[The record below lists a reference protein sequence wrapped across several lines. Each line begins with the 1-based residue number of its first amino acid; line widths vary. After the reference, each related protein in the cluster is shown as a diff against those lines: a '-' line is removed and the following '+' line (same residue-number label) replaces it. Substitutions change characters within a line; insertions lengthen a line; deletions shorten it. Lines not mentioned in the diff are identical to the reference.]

1 MEGVLAASSP
11 LKPRVARHSHGS
23 APPRSH
29 SHFALPNCDMPS
41 SGFVPARCASWPSL
55 LFALCALP
63 SLTACVTIRQD
74 EIGVKTRFGRISSGP
89 LQPGAQL
96 VIPGVNSVLRVPAR
110 VVNREVRLEM
120 PSKEGLNVAAEVSIL
135 YRAKTESIRQ
145 ILESSGIRYEDDV
158 IIPVFRSSAADVSA
172 RYMAKDM
179 HSGTRT
185 GIEQAIKT
193 QMMETLAPRGFVVE
207 NVLLKSIRL
216 PADLARAIEEKLE
229 AEQRS
234 EQMRFVLDRE
244 KQEAERRT
252 IEAQG
257 IRDAW
262 AIIAQGLTPSIISY
276 QSIEAFR
283 ELARSPNAK
292 VIVTDGKAP
301 MLLTNDVGVESRV
314 PPSAPTTETVVPRRI
329 IRPATPSPST
339 PPPGAR

>member
-1 MEGVLAASSP
+1 MRVLPSASRP
-11 LKPRVARHSHGS
+11 ALGALV
-23 APPRSH
+23 
-29 SHFALPNCDMPS
+29 ALPLL
-41 SGFVPARCASWPSL
+41 SGCA
-55 LFALCALP
+55 
-63 SLTACVTIRQD
+63 TIRQD
-74 EIGVKTRFGRISSGP
+74 EIGVKTSFGRIASGP
-89 LQPGAQL
+89 LQPGAQFI
-96 VIPGVNSVLRVPAR
+96 IPGVNSVLRVPAR

-145 ILESSGIRYEDDV
+145 ILESSGTRYEEDV

-185 GIEQAIKT
+185 GIEQAIRT
-193 QMMETLAPRGFVVE
+193 QMMETLEPRGFVVE

-234 EQMRFVLDRE
+234 EQMKFVLDRE
-244 KQEAERRT
+244 RQEAERRT

-257 IRDAW
+257 IRDSW

-301 MLLTNDVGVESRV
+301 MLLTNEVTAESGGQNMPVSGESQSTRRVTRPSTSLPIGAPV
-314 PPSAPTTETVVPRRI
+314 PP
-329 IRPATPSPST
+329 PSSRQP
-339 PPPGAR
+339 

>member
-1 MEGVLAASSP
+1 MRVLSSASRPALGALVVLP
-11 LKPRVARHSHGS
+11 LITG
-23 APPRSH
+23 
-29 SHFALPNCDMPS
+29 
-41 SGFVPARCASWPSL
+41 CA
-55 LFALCALP
+55 
-63 SLTACVTIRQD
+63 TIRQD
-74 EIGVKTRFGRISSGP
+74 EIGVKTSFGRISSGP
-89 LQPGAQL
+89 LNPGAQF

-135 YRAKTESIRQ
+135 YRARTESIRQ
-145 ILESSGIRYEDDV
+145 ILETSGTRYEEDV

-185 GIEQAIKT
+185 GIEQAIRT
-193 QMMETLAPRGFVVE
+193 QMMETLGPRGFVVE

-234 EQMRFVLDRE
+234 EQMKFVLDRE

-257 IRDAW
+257 IRDSW

-301 MLLTNDVGVESRV
+301 MLLTNDIAADPAGQSGPSSSEVPTPRRVTRPSTSLPIGAPV
-314 PPSAPTTETVVPRRI
+314 PPLPPRQ
-329 IRPATPSPST
+329 P
-339 PPPGAR
+339 

>member
-1 MEGVLAASSP
+1 MSISSRSLRLVFVGVSS
-11 LKPRVARHSHGS
+11 
-23 APPRSH
+23 
-29 SHFALPNCDMPS
+29 LPM
-41 SGFVPARCASWPSL
+41 
-55 LFALCALP
+55 
-63 SLTACVTIRQD
+63 LTACATIRQD
-74 EIGVKTRFGRISSGP
+74 EIGVKTSFGRISSGP
-89 LQPGAQL
+89 LQPGAQFL
-96 VIPGVNSVLRVPAR
+96 IPGVNGVLRVPAR

-135 YRAKTESIRQ
+135 YRARTESIRQ
-145 ILESSGIRYEDDV
+145 ILETSGVSYEEDV
-158 IIPVFRSSAADVSA
+158 IIPVFRSAAADVSA

-185 GIEQAIKT
+185 GIEQAIKQ
-193 QMMETLAPRGFVVE
+193 QMMETLSPRGFVVE

-257 IRDAW
+257 IRDSW

-276 QSIEAFR
+276 QQIEAFR
-283 ELARSPNAK
+283 ELARSSNAK
-292 VIVTDGKAP
+292 VIVTDGKSP
-301 MLLTNDVGVESRV
+301 MMLTNDTSVDPRLN
-314 PPSAPTTETVVPRRI
+314 PAAPTVEQSTQNAPRRI
-329 IRPATPSPST
+329 VRPTLPPAPVRTP
-339 PPPGAR
+339 

>member
-1 MEGVLAASSP
+1 MSRIFCPAPRAASP
-11 LKPRVARHSHGS
+11 L
-23 APPRSH
+23 
-29 SHFALPNCDMPS
+29 LP
-41 SGFVPARCASWPSL
+41 VT
-55 LFALCALP
+55 ALCAALP
-63 SLTACVTIRQD
+63 LLTGCATIRQD

-135 YRAKTESIRQ
+135 YRAKTENIRQ
-145 ILESSGIRYEDDV
+145 ILETSGVRYEEDV
-158 IIPVFRSSAADVSA
+158 IIPVFRSAAADVSA

-179 HSGTRT
+179 HSGVRT
-185 GIEQAIKT
+185 GIEEAIKAK
-193 QMMETLAPRGFVVE
+193 MMETLEPRGFQVD

-229 AEQRS
+229 AEQRA

-244 KQEAERRT
+244 RQEAERRT

-257 IRDAW
+257 IRDSW
-262 AIIAQGLTPSIISY
+262 AIIAQGLTPAIISY

-301 MLLTNDVGVESRV
+301 MLLTNEMGADVRPASGAANVET
-314 PPSAPTTETVVPRRI
+314 AAPRRI
-329 IRPATPSPST
+329 VRPTVPALPTSVPATSNRQP
-339 PPPGAR
+339 

>member
-1 MEGVLAASSP
+1 MSIVHRVSGRHAAMAC
-11 LKPRVARHSHGS
+11 L
-23 APPRSH
+23 
-29 SHFALPNCDMPS
+29 ALPFLT
-41 SGFVPARCASWPSL
+41 GCA
-55 LFALCALP
+55 
-63 SLTACVTIRQD
+63 TIRQD
-74 EIGVKTRFGRISSGP
+74 EIGVKTSFGRISSEP
-89 LQPGAQL
+89 LKPGAQF

-145 ILESSGIRYEDDV
+145 ILETSGVRYEDDV
-158 IIPVFRSSAADVSA
+158 IIPVFRSAAADVSA

-185 GIEQAIKT
+185 GIEQAIKA

-229 AEQRS
+229 AEQRA

-257 IRDAW
+257 IRDSW

-301 MLLTNDVGVESRV
+301 MLLTNDTNVDVRPAANTTTVE
-314 PPSAPTTETVVPRRI
+314 PTAPRRI
-329 IRPATPSPST
+329 VRPATPPPPSPSGT
-339 PPPGAR
+339 RQP

>member
-1 MEGVLAASSP
+1 
-11 LKPRVARHSHGS
+11 
-23 APPRSH
+23 
-29 SHFALPNCDMPS
+29 
-41 SGFVPARCASWPSL
+41 
-55 LFALCALP
+55 
-63 SLTACVTIRQD
+63 
-74 EIGVKTRFGRISSGP
+74 
-89 LQPGAQL
+89 
-96 VIPGVNSVLRVPAR
+96 VNSVLRVPSR
-110 VVNREVRLEM
+110 VINREVLLEM

-135 YRAKTESIRQ
+135 YRAKTENIRQ
-145 ILESSGIRYEDDV
+145 ILESSGVRFEEDV
-158 IIPVFRSSAADVSA
+158 IIPVFRSAAADVSA

-193 QMMETLAPRGFVVE
+193 QMMETLEPRGFVVE

-257 IRDAW
+257 IRDSW
-262 AIIAQGLTPSIISY
+262 AIIAEGLTPAIISY

-292 VIVTDGKAP
+292 VIVTDGRTP
-301 MLLTNDVGVESRV
+301 MLLTNETSSEQQLTNNAPVAEPAGPRRVGQPPAISL
-314 PPSAPTTETVVPRRI
+314 PIPNPSAPRTTRR
-329 IRPATPSPST
+329 P
-339 PPPGAR
+339 

>member
-1 MEGVLAASSP
+1 MRLFPSASRPVLG
-11 LKPRVARHSHGS
+11 LLV
-23 APPRSH
+23 
-29 SHFALPNCDMPS
+29 ALPVLT
-41 SGFVPARCASWPSL
+41 GCA
-55 LFALCALP
+55 
-63 SLTACVTIRQD
+63 TIRQD
-74 EIGVKTRFGRISSGP
+74 EIGVKTSFGRISSGP
-89 LQPGAQL
+89 LQPGAQFI
-96 VIPGVNSVLRVPAR
+96 IPGVNSVLRVPAR

-135 YRAKTESIRQ
+135 YRAKTENIRQ
-145 ILESSGIRYEDDV
+145 ILETSGTRYEEDV

-179 HSGTRT
+179 HSGTRI
-185 GIEQAIKT
+185 GIEQAIRT
-193 QMMETLAPRGFVVE
+193 QMMETLGPKGFVVE

-257 IRDAW
+257 IRDSW

-292 VIVTDGKAP
+292 VIVTDGRAP
-301 MLLTNDVGVESRV
+301 MLLTNEMNSMPTVT
-314 PPSAPTTETVVPRRI
+314 APTTTMDPVAPRRI
-329 IRPATPSPST
+329 VRPTMPTTST
-339 PPPGAR
+339 PRQP

>member
-1 MEGVLAASSP
+1 MSRFLALPGRTLAVTLRPVALAAC
-11 LKPRVARHSHGS
+11 V
-23 APPRSH
+23 
-29 SHFALPNCDMPS
+29 
-41 SGFVPARCASWPSL
+41 VPA
-55 LFALCALP
+55 
-63 SLTACVTIRQD
+63 LTACATIRQD
-74 EIGVKTRFGRISSGP
+74 EIGVKTRFGRIASGP
-89 LQPGAQL
+89 LQPGAQFI
-96 VIPGVNSVLRVPAR
+96 IPGVNSVLRVPAR

-135 YRAKTESIRQ
+135 YRAKTEHIRQ
-145 ILESSGIRYEDDV
+145 ILETSGTRYEEDV
-158 IIPVFRSSAADVSA
+158 IIPVFRSAAADVSA
-172 RYMAKDM
+172 RFMAKDM
-179 HSGTRT
+179 HSGTRI
-185 GIEQAIKT
+185 GIENAIRT
-193 QMMETLAPRGFVVE
+193 QMMETLGPKGFVVE

-234 EQMRFVLDRE
+234 EQMRYVLDRE

-301 MLLTNDVGVESRV
+301 MLLTNDLTADTR
-314 PPSAPTTETVVPRRI
+314 PS
-329 IRPATPSPST
+329 PATPAADVPAARRVERPALPTSPATSRN
-339 PPPGAR
+339 P

>member
-1 MEGVLAASSP
+1 MPITRASRTAA
-11 LKPRVARHSHGS
+11 
-23 APPRSH
+23 
-29 SHFALPNCDMPS
+29 
-41 SGFVPARCASWPSL
+41 L
-55 LFALCALP
+55 LTAACALP
-63 SLTACVTIRQD
+63 PLTGCATIRQD
-74 EIGVKTRFGRISSGP
+74 EIGVKTRFGRIATGP
-89 LQPGAQL
+89 LNPGAQF
-96 VIPGVNSVLRVPAR
+96 VIPGVNSVLKVPAR

-135 YRAKTESIRQ
+135 YRARTENVRQ
-145 ILESSGIRYEDDV
+145 ILETSGTRYEDDV
-158 IIPVFRSSAADVSA
+158 IIPVFRSAAADVSA

-185 GIEQAIKT
+185 GIEQAIKA
-193 QMMETLAPRGFVVE
+193 QMMETLGSRGFVVE

-244 KQEAERRT
+244 RQEADRRR

-257 IRDAW
+257 IREAW
-262 AIIAQGLTPSIISY
+262 DIIAQGLTPQIISY

-301 MLLTNDVGVESRV
+301 MLLTNELGGDAAGGAV
-314 PPSAPTTETVVPRRI
+314 APAAEPARRI
-329 IRPATPSPST
+329 VRPAVPA
-339 PPPGAR
+339 PPALPAVRRP

>member
-1 MEGVLAASSP
+1 MRLFPSASRPVLGLLCVLP
-11 LKPRVARHSHGS
+11 LATG
-23 APPRSH
+23 
-29 SHFALPNCDMPS
+29 
-41 SGFVPARCASWPSL
+41 CA
-55 LFALCALP
+55 
-63 SLTACVTIRQD
+63 TIRQD
-74 EIGVKTRFGRISSGP
+74 EIGVKTSFGRISSGP
-89 LQPGAQL
+89 LQPGAQFI
-96 VIPGVNSVLRVPAR
+96 IPGVNSVLRVPAR

-135 YRAKTESIRQ
+135 YRAKTENIRQ
-145 ILESSGIRYEDDV
+145 ILETSGTRYEEDV
-158 IIPVFRSSAADVSA
+158 IIPVFRSAAADVSA

-179 HSGTRT
+179 HSGTRI
-185 GIEQAIKT
+185 GIEQAIRT
-193 QMMETLAPRGFVVE
+193 QMMETIEPKGFVVE

-257 IRDAW
+257 IRDSW

-292 VIVTDGKAP
+292 VIVTDGRAP
-301 MLLTNDVGVESRV
+301 MLLTNEMSGM
-314 PPSAPTTETVVPRRI
+314 PSVTTPTTTVEPVAPRRI
-329 IRPATPSPST
+329 VRPTMPTTST
-339 PPPGAR
+339 PRQP

>member
-1 MEGVLAASSP
+1 MRLYPSASRPVLG
-11 LKPRVARHSHGS
+11 LLV
-23 APPRSH
+23 
-29 SHFALPNCDMPS
+29 ALPVLT
-41 SGFVPARCASWPSL
+41 GCA
-55 LFALCALP
+55 
-63 SLTACVTIRQD
+63 TIRQD
-74 EIGVKTRFGRISSGP
+74 EIGVKTSFGRISSGP
-89 LQPGAQL
+89 LQPGAQFI
-96 VIPGVNSVLRVPAR
+96 IPGVNSVLRVPAR

-135 YRAKTESIRQ
+135 YRAKTENIRQ
-145 ILESSGIRYEDDV
+145 ILETSGARYEEDV
-158 IIPVFRSSAADVSA
+158 IIPVFRSAAADVSA

-179 HSGTRT
+179 HSGTRI
-185 GIEQAIKT
+185 GIEQAIRT
-193 QMMETLAPRGFVVE
+193 QMMETLGPKGFVVE

-257 IRDAW
+257 IRDSW

-292 VIVTDGKAP
+292 VIVTDGRAP
-301 MLLTNDVGVESRV
+301 MLLTNEMNSMPTVT
-314 PPSAPTTETVVPRRI
+314 APTTTMEPVAPRRI
-329 IRPATPSPST
+329 VRPAVPST
-339 PPPGAR
+339 STPRRP

>member
-1 MEGVLAASSP
+1 MPS
-11 LKPRVARHSHGS
+11 
-23 APPRSH
+23 PRSPRATRGA
-29 SHFALPNCDMPS
+29 ALL
-41 SGFVPARCASWPSL
+41 VAA
-55 LFALCALP
+55 CALP
-63 SLTACVTIRQD
+63 PLTGCATIRQD
-74 EIGVKTRFGRISSGP
+74 EIGVKTRFGRISSGT
-89 LQPGAQL
+89 LNPGAQFI
-96 VIPGVNSVLRVPAR
+96 IPGVNSVLRVPAR

-135 YRAKTESIRQ
+135 YRAKTENVRQ
-145 ILESSGIRYEDDV
+145 ILETSGTRYEDDV
-158 IIPVFRSSAADVSA
+158 IIPVFRSAAADVSA

-185 GIEQAIKT
+185 GIEQAIKA
-193 QMMETLAPRGFVVE
+193 QMMEVLNDRGFVVE

-244 KQEAERRT
+244 RQEADRRR

-257 IRDAW
+257 IREAW
-262 AIIAQGLTPSIISY
+262 DIIAQGLTPQIISY

-301 MLLTNDVGVESRV
+301 MLLTNEIGAEGATAVA
-314 PPSAPTTETVVPRRI
+314 APAAEPPRRI
-329 IRPATPSPST
+329 VRPAVTTPAAPAPAT
-339 PPPGAR
+339 RRP

>member
-1 MEGVLAASSP
+1 MRLYPSASRPVLG
-11 LKPRVARHSHGS
+11 LLV
-23 APPRSH
+23 
-29 SHFALPNCDMPS
+29 ALPVLT
-41 SGFVPARCASWPSL
+41 GCA
-55 LFALCALP
+55 
-63 SLTACVTIRQD
+63 TIRQD
-74 EIGVKTRFGRISSGP
+74 EIGVKTSFGRISSGP
-89 LQPGAQL
+89 LQPGAQFI
-96 VIPGVNSVLRVPAR
+96 IPGVNSVLRVPAR

-135 YRAKTESIRQ
+135 YRAKTENIRQ
-145 ILESSGIRYEDDV
+145 ILETSGARYEEDV
-158 IIPVFRSSAADVSA
+158 IIPVFRSAAADVSA

-179 HSGTRT
+179 HSGTRI
-185 GIEQAIKT
+185 GIEQAIRT
-193 QMMETLAPRGFVVE
+193 QMMETLGPKGFVVE

-257 IRDAW
+257 IRDSW

-292 VIVTDGKAP
+292 VIVTDGRAP
-301 MLLTNDVGVESRV
+301 MLLTNEMNSMPTVT
-314 PPSAPTTETVVPRRI
+314 APTTTMEPVAPRRI
-329 IRPATPSPST
+329 VRPAVPST
-339 PPPGAR
+339 SMPRRP

>member
-1 MEGVLAASSP
+1 MPITRASRTAALLAA
-11 LKPRVARHSHGS
+11 A
-23 APPRSH
+23 
-29 SHFALPNCDMPS
+29 
-41 SGFVPARCASWPSL
+41 
-55 LFALCALP
+55 CALP
-63 SLTACVTIRQD
+63 PLTGCATIRQD
-74 EIGVKTRFGRISSGP
+74 EIGVKTRFGRIATGP
-89 LQPGAQL
+89 LNPGAQF
-96 VIPGVNSVLRVPAR
+96 VIPGVNSVLKVPAR

-135 YRAKTESIRQ
+135 YRARTENVRQ
-145 ILESSGIRYEDDV
+145 ILETSGTRYEDDV
-158 IIPVFRSSAADVSA
+158 IIPVFRSAAADVSA

-185 GIEQAIKT
+185 GIEQAIKA
-193 QMMETLAPRGFVVE
+193 QMMETLGSRGFVVE

-244 KQEAERRT
+244 RQEADRRR

-257 IRDAW
+257 IREAW
-262 AIIAQGLTPSIISY
+262 DIIAQGLTPQIISY

-301 MLLTNDVGVESRV
+301 MLLTNELGGDAAGGAV
-314 PPSAPTTETVVPRRI
+314 APAAEPARRI
-329 IRPATPSPST
+329 VRPAVPA
-339 PPPGAR
+339 PPALPAVRRP

>member
-1 MEGVLAASSP
+1 MSASGVVPVRHRVWRP
-11 LKPRVARHSHGS
+11 L
-23 APPRSH
+23 
-29 SHFALPNCDMPS
+29 
-41 SGFVPARCASWPSL
+41 L
-55 LFALCALP
+55 LTVCALP

-96 VIPGVNSVLRVPAR
+96 VVPGVNSVLRVPAR

-145 ILESSGIRYEDDV
+145 ILETSGIRYEDDV
-158 IIPVFRSSAADVSA
+158 IIPVFRSAAADVSA

-193 QMMETLAPRGFVVE
+193 QIMETLSPRGFVVE

-301 MLLTNDVGVESRV
+301 MLLTNDTSAESRV
-314 PPSAPTTETVVPRRI
+314 TPSTPTTETVAPRRI
-329 IRPATPSPST
+329 VRPTVPTSVPASSGSRQP
-339 PPPGAR
+339 